1 MKKIFKS
8 LLVGLLFVN
17 AGCADIDLAPLSE
30 GSSESWYRDVT
41 EIEMSLND
49 LLRLDFYTLDSW
61 QWDDDFER
69 RDDPAEMV
77 RGTVTSKTGDVV
89 SRGNAL

>member
-61 QWDDDFER
+61 QWDDDLER
-69 RDDPAEMV
+69 RDDPAAHDSGLSVCKVCAEAESV
-77 RGTVTSKTGDVV
+77 Q
-89 SRGNAL
+89 